1 MTSGSGGTLWLIA
14 ALILMEITPG
24 RSRKRGGGAA
34 KRVKA
39 TLAEYTKMIAHKGI
53 FVLSK
58 RGLCFRTMAYLLCQC
73 VSPYFKFIAY
83 KLPLETVR
91 DRNASHSAPQKAL
104 KPIPSH
110 VPLTPL
116 THRNM
121 WEEEMHGFLFR
132 ILISAGKKKEKKERE
147 KKSHCDMSAVI

>member
-1 MTSGSGGTLWLIA
+1 
-14 ALILMEITPG
+14 MEITPG

-58 RGLCFRTMAYLLCQC
+58 RGLCFRTMAYLFCQC

-83 KLPLETVR
+83 KLALGTVR
-91 DRNASHSAPQKAL
+91 DRNASHSAPHKGIKTNSKPCATHSVNPRKYVRRRNARISLPHFNQRWQK
-104 KPIPSH
+104 K
-110 VPLTPL
+110 
-116 THRNM
+116 R
-121 WEEEMHGFLFR
+121 
-132 ILISAGKKKEKKERE
+132 KKKRE
-147 KKSHCDMSAVI
+147 KKSLTVT

>member
-24 RSRKRGGGAA
+24 RSRKKGGGAA

-39 TLAEYTKMIAHKGI
+39 TPDEYTKMIAHKGI

-58 RGLCFRTMAYLLCQC
+58 RGLCFRTMAYVLCQC

-83 KLPLETVR
+83 KLALETVR
-91 DRNASHSAPQKAL
+91 NRNVPHSALQKAL

-110 VPLTPL
+110 VPLTLL
-116 THRNM
+116 TPRNM
-121 WEEEMHGFLFR
+121 WEEAMHGFALHHFNQR
-132 ILISAGKKKEKKERE
+132 SQNRKKKN
-147 KKSHCDMSAVI
+147 SSTVT